1 MATLIA
7 RIIQNILYKRAYSD
21 LRNAILFT
29 KGFMM
34 KNRLLIVW
42 SSQDKEVAEKL
53 VLMYSSVMLPRNYW
67 DEAIL
72 MIWGPSAKLLSEDT
86 ALQKK
91 VQEIA
96 LTGVKLQ
103 ACVVCTDDYGVSDN
117 LEGLGVELIH
127 TGEMLTHAL
136 QNNWK
141 VITF

>member
-1 MATLIA
+1 
-7 RIIQNILYKRAYSD
+7 
-21 LRNAILFT
+21 
-29 KGFMM
+29 M

-53 VLMYSSVMLPRNYW
+53 VLMYSGVMLPRNYW

-72 MIWGPSAKLLSEDT
+72 MIWGPSAKLLSQDKG
-86 ALQKK
+86 LQSK
-91 VQEIA
+91 VKEIA
-96 LTGVKLQ
+96 STGVKLQ
-103 ACVVCTDDYGVSDN
+103 ACIVCTDDYGVSDE
-117 LEGLGVELIH
+117 LKLLGVELTH

>member
-1 MATLIA
+1 
-7 RIIQNILYKRAYSD
+7 
-21 LRNAILFT
+21 
-29 KGFMM
+29 M

-53 VLMYSSVMLPRNYW
+53 VLLYSGVMLPRNYW

-72 MIWGPSAKLLSEDT
+72 MIWGPSAKLLNEDKD
-86 ALQKK
+86 LQKK
-91 VQEIA
+91 IKEIA

-117 LEGLGVELIH
+117 LKELGIELIH